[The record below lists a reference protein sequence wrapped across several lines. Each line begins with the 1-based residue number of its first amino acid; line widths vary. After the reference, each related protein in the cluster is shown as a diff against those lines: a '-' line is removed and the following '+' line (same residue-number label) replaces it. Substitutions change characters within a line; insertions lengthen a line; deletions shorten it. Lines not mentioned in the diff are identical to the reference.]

1 MGMGNLQKKVY
12 SDRRTGVKRRWMEYW
27 KVNRWLKVRDKTT
40 DWGPVIVV
48 FFSIILSITF
58 FGLAKINHETDAYTL
73 MEDSDGDKQFDN
85 PWAMNDGRFSF
96 TIGGKATNDQ
106 GEKVDASRDPNVPFE
121 NCRIDK
127 AGCIA
132 TFEFF
137 NLFYS
142 NETAD
147 KDPRVNGIEEEMT
160 ANMWFRSYP
169 EVSAIDYIIFGIVA
183 LLLPYGIYGYRR
195 DQIRARVE
203 EKFPDFLRDLAE
215 YWKGGLSMTVAIQT
229 LAKGEYGNLNDE
241 VNKMASQISWGVSFG
256 EVLEM
261 FTERVTSPIV
271 TRAVRMVDEANRAG
285 GRISDILLAASYDA
299 KEIKALETERRQEV
313 GSYVTVIYASFFVYL
328 GIILVLASTFI
339 PAIVDSSAT
348 TGGGS
353 MSIGNLTI
361 REMNEVWIS
370 TMFLYS
376 LMVQGI
382 GNGLAAGFMSTGR
395 LYSAFSRASFLLLLG
410 WFIFEITGI
419 ATSMITPQI

>member
-1 MGMGNLQKKVY
+1 MKKNKLILIATIGKP
-12 SDRRTGVKRRWMEYW
+12 RG
-27 KVNRWLKVRDKTT
+27 LK
-40 DWGPVIVV
+40 GE
-48 FFSIILSITF
+48 FFL
-58 FGLAKINHETDAYTL
+58 N
-73 MEDSDGDKQFDN
+73 
-85 PWAMNDGRFSF
+85 SF
-96 TIGGKATNDQ
+96 TSPA
-106 GEKVDASRDPNVPFE
+106 E
-121 NCRIDK
+121 NIINYSNFLKNEDTL
-127 AGCIA
+127 I
-132 TFEFF
+132 
-137 NLFYS
+137 NLKIEYIKQINTKFYS
-142 NETAD
+142 KILDIDNVDDIKKYTNTKLYIDSKEL
-147 KDPRVNGIEEEMT
+147 
-160 ANMWFRSYP
+160 P
-169 EVSAIDYIIFGIVA
+169 ELPQNQTYWHDLIGMKVID
-183 LLLPYGIYGYRR
+183 
-195 DQIRARVE
+195 E
-203 EKFPDFLRDLAE
+203 
-215 YWKGGLSMTVAIQT
+215 
-229 LAKGEYGNLNDE
+229 NLNDE

-395 LYSAFSRASFLLLLG
+395 LYSAFLRASFLLFLG
-410 WFIFEITGI
+410 WLIFELAGIT
-419 ATSMITPQI
+419 TSMITPQI

>member
-1 MGMGNLQKKVY
+1 MAIKGNLQKKSY
-12 SDRRTGVKRRWMEYW
+12 RDPRTGVFRRWMEYS
-27 KVNRWLKVRDKTT
+27 KVTQWLNVRDKAM
-40 DWGPVIVV
+40 DWGPIIVIFLSVTLAI
-48 FFSIILSITF
+48 FFFLI
-58 FGLAKINHETDAYTL
+58 ANINNTTDAQTML
-73 MEDSDGDKQFDN
+73 VDSDGDKQVDN
-85 PWAMNDGRFSF
+85 PWDMNDGRFSF
-96 TIGGKATNDQ
+96 TFGNTYDESTSGSGRVESIVGLGLPAIKANQSKDADPL
-106 GEKVDASRDPNVPFE
+106 VDG
-121 NCRIDK
+121 IDSEME
-127 AGCIA
+127 AGA
-132 TFEFF
+132 W
-137 NLFYS
+137 Y
-142 NETAD
+142 
-147 KDPRVNGIEEEMT
+147 
-160 ANMWFRSYP
+160 RSHP
-169 EVSAIDYIIFGIVA
+169 EISAIDYVVFGLVC
-183 LLLPYGIYGYRR
+183 LMLPYGIYGWRR

-203 EKFPDFLRDLAE
+203 DKFPDFLRDLAE

-256 EVLEM
+256 EVLDM

-299 KEIKALETERRQEV
+299 REIKALETERRQEV

-339 PAIVDSSAT
+339 PAIVDSSTA
-348 TGGGS
+348 TGGSQS

-395 LYSAFSRASFLLLLG
+395 LYSAFIRASALLLVG
-410 WFIFEITGI
+410 WFVFELAGI
-419 ATSMITPQI
+419 GTSMITPQI

>member
-1 MGMGNLQKKVY
+1 MPRVLQLCLVP
-12 SDRRTGVKRRWMEYW
+12 TE
-27 KVNRWLKVRDKTT
+27 
-40 DWGPVIVV
+40 I
-48 FFSIILSITF
+48 FS
-58 FGLAKINHETDAYTL
+58 
-73 MEDSDGDKQFDN
+73 Q
-85 PWAMNDGRFSF
+85 
-96 TIGGKATNDQ
+96 
-106 GEKVDASRDPNVPFE
+106 
-121 NCRIDK
+121 
-127 AGCIA
+127 
-132 TFEFF
+132 FEFF

-147 KDPRVNGIEEEMT
+147 KDPRINGIEEEMT

-285 GRISDILLAASYDA
+285 GKISDILLAASYDA
-299 KEIKALETERRQEV
+299 REIKALETERRQEV

-328 GIILVLASTFI
+328 GIILVLASTFN
-339 PAIVDSSAT
+339 PAIVDSSAA
-348 TGGGS
+348 TGGSGS

-370 TMFLYS
+370 TVFLYS
-376 LMVQGI
+376 LIVQGV
-382 GNGLAAGFMSTGR
+382 GMGMAAGFMSTGR
-395 LYSAFSRASFLLLLG
+395 LYSAFLRASFLLFLG
-410 WFIFEITGI
+410 WFIFELAGIT
-419 ATSMITPQI
+419 TSLITPQI